1 MIFEAFHFFSFCHFK
16 AILILLSTYS
26 FFYPFK
32 IPGPY
37 HSATVHYSSS
47 LPRHFVRQPGFKYAD
62 AQEISNASL
71 RPGCLQP
78 QTLPPH
84 HYANFRL
91 QHHQLN
97 PRGPGDQEN
106 NIQPDVIQHQ
116 QLQVTEA
123 EEARADR
130 HVIVNQLLTFL
141 TEKQQQQQLI
151 DLSEAASTTSTIKL
165 TDTPN

>member
-1 MIFEAFHFFSFCHFK
+1 M
-16 AILILLSTYS
+16 
-26 FFYPFK
+26 
-32 IPGPY
+32 
-37 HSATVHYSSS
+37 
-47 LPRHFVRQPGFKYAD
+47 
-62 AQEISNASL
+62 
-71 RPGCLQP
+71 
-78 QTLPPH
+78 PPH

-97 PRGPGDQEN
+97 PRGDQEN

-123 EEARADR
+123 DEARADR

>member
-1 MIFEAFHFFSFCHFK
+1 M
-16 AILILLSTYS
+16 
-26 FFYPFK
+26 
-32 IPGPY
+32 
-37 HSATVHYSSS
+37 VRSS
-47 LPRHFVRQPGFKYAD
+47 QPGFKYAD

-78 QTLPPH
+78 QTLPH

-91 QHHQLN
+91 QQQEATAAVAA
-97 PRGPGDQEN
+97 GAEN
-106 NIQPDVIQHQ
+106 NRSVPDVIQ

-123 EEARADR
+123 DEEARADR

-141 TEKQQQQQLI
+141 TEKQQQQQQQQQQLI
-151 DLSEAASTTSTIKL
+151 DLSSEAASTTSTIKL

>member
-1 MIFEAFHFFSFCHFK
+1 MK
-16 AILILLSTYS
+16 VYILLHYNTT
-26 FFYPFK
+26 FFV
-32 IPGPY
+32 ILGPY

-97 PRGPGDQEN
+97 PSGGQPGQGEGN
-106 NIQPDVIQHQ
+106 NSSVPDVIQHQ